1 MSELKVYNLQ
11 LLTLLDEKEAFSIAK
26 SIAKWTH
33 SKFTEES
40 FEDYVIRTHT
50 SEIQSIRGK
59 KGGGKS
65 RSGRPK
71 GSIDLYSVNQIK
83 PWVNIGVSRSHIIE
97 RDLINDRSNK
107 RRNFN

>member
-59 KGGGKS
+59 KGGGGKVDQEE
-65 RSGRPK
+65 GRK
-71 GSIDLYSVNQIK
+71 EV
-83 PWVNIGVSRSHIIE
+83 
-97 RDLINDRSNK
+97 LIYTLLTK
-107 RRNFN
+107 